1 MCLVHGQ
8 GFAAGGVAFL
18 ERDMELHADGSAL
31 PVPMPWQDAWQV
43 MRRAVLS
50 ISNFQVAINMSTF
63 SSFGLL
69 LLACPPLLRCEGV
82 ADLHEGVV
90 VRGEALHVAL
100 GCGQLALQLGHLL
113 REPCMKPARS

>member
-1 MCLVHGQ
+1 M
-8 GFAAGGVAFL
+8 
-18 ERDMELHADGSAL
+18 
-31 PVPMPWQDAWQV
+31 
-43 MRRAVLS
+43 
-50 ISNFQVAINMSTF
+50 NMSTF

-69 LLACPPLLRCEGV
+69 HAAACPPLLRCEGV
-82 ADLHEGVV
+82 ADLHEGVI